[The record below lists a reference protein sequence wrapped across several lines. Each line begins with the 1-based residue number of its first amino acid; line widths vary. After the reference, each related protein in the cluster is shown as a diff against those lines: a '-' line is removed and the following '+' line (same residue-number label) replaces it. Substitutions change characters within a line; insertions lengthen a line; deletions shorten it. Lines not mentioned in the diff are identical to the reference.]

1 VTLLGDQ
8 DGWLNKIKAK
18 VSGFDEALRLIDEVD
33 LKSVYRS
40 VSWHDGKT
48 YDEEAKFW
56 HLYFFV
62 LEAKVTN

>member
-1 VTLLGDQ
+1 
-8 DGWLNKIKAK
+8 
-18 VSGFDEALRLIDEVD
+18 
-33 LKSVYRS
+33 VYRS